1 MIEKKLTALFNE
13 LNEEEIRTIESSEI
27 NTECDIDPIIHA
39 RITADVRNK
48 LAPSDIIVVSAAKK
62 QTTGKRLKAIL
73 IAAAIFVILTI
84 GAGAAYQ
91 FMMPDGLN
99 EELALND
106 MHIKTV
112 VDTEKADENSVRTM
126 QKTINSNGYTVTFE
140 AIVDGYVIRPKFIEN
155 LMCFSTT
162 EKIREDKIYAVMTIT
177 RDDGKSVLEPDGYM
191 PACFCCDG
199 FSFNFD
205 ILVKGYAPNSAMFS
219 RGPWYYEENN
229 VLYYLCDLSDVAKFA
244 DHELS
249 IIIFDEPTLDGT
261 IARMDKNGDFYIVDT
276 YDRMAVIFDIDLDD
290 SLADPEA
297 VRKDMEERPYIYET
311 NPDYTIA
318 DEMIAKNEELKK
330 VDLSYAIGNH
340 RWYGWDPLQFG
351 DIPYAETFIELFADK
366 SSLKETDI
374 DALNDFI
381 SEEEIRFDNLIT
393 AEFERITG
401 KPMDE
406 LTDEEYIEISDEV
419 NEFIDANKKIKADLL
434 RENFDFI
441 KLPDSSEYCYI
452 YEFIFLY
459 IPAGSEYAEIV
470 IVYGD
475 SIVISIECTLD
486 NLHNNPFYKYNK
498 TDYMLPGVM
507 YSYWYLFG
515 TDEDSSYTA
524 LYNEEEL
531 KSYYQTC
538 IKSEQDAIFYL
549 ISEFTY
555 FDGTVEVL
563 R

>member
-1 MIEKKLTALFNE
+1 MIEKKLEALFNE
-13 LNEEEIRTIESSEI
+13 LNEDEIKTVVTSEI
-27 NTECDIDPIIHA
+27 NTECDIDPTIYA
-39 RITADVRNK
+39 RITANVSKKISPAD
-48 LAPSDIIVVSAAKK
+48 IVVVSSRKK
-62 QTTGKRLKAIL
+62 QTMGKRLKAIL
-73 IAAAIFVILTI
+73 AAAAIFIILTI

-91 FMMPDGLN
+91 FMIPDGLN

-126 QKTINSNGYTVTFE
+126 QKTVTSNGYTVTFE

-162 EKIREDKIYAVMTIT
+162 EEIREDKIYAVMTIT

-219 RGPWYYEENN
+219 RGPWYHEENN
-229 VLYYLCDLSDVAKFA
+229 ILYYLCDISDAAKFA

-340 RWYGWDPLQFG
+340 RWYGWNPLQFG
-351 DIPYAETFIELFADK
+351 DIPYSETFIELFADK
-366 SSLKETDI
+366 VSLTETDV
-374 DALNDFI
+374 DTLNNFI
-381 SEEEIRFDNLIT
+381 SEEEIKFDKVIT
-393 AEFERITG
+393 AEFERIAG
-401 KPMDE
+401 KTMDE

-434 RENFDFI
+434 RENFNFV
-441 KLPDSSEYCYI
+441 KLPDGSEYCYI
-452 YEFIFLY
+452 YDFIFLY
-459 IPAGSEYAEIV
+459 IPAGSEYAQIV

-475 SIVISIECTLD
+475 AIVISIECTLD
-486 NLHNNPFYKYNK
+486 NLRNNPFCKNSEI
-498 TDYMLPGVM
+498 DYMLPGVM

-538 IKSEQDAIFYL
+538 IRSEQDAIFYL

>member
-1 MIEKKLTALFNE
+1 MIEKKLEALFNE
-13 LNEEEIRTIESSEI
+13 LNEDEIKTVVTSEI
-27 NTECDIDPIIHA
+27 NTECDIDPTIYA
-39 RITADVRNK
+39 RITANVSKKISPAD
-48 LAPSDIIVVSAAKK
+48 IVVVSSRKK
-62 QTTGKRLKAIL
+62 QTMGKRLKAIL
-73 IAAAIFVILTI
+73 AAAAIFIILTI

-91 FMMPDGLN
+91 FMIPDGLN

-126 QKTINSNGYTVTFE
+126 QKTVTSNGYTVTFE

-162 EKIREDKIYAVMTIT
+162 EEIREDKIYAVMTIT

-219 RGPWYYEENN
+219 RGPWYHEENN
-229 VLYYLCDLSDVAKFA
+229 ILYYLCDLSDAAKFA

-340 RWYGWDPLQFG
+340 RWYGWNPLQFG
-351 DIPYAETFIELFADK
+351 DIPYSETFIELFADK
-366 SSLKETDI
+366 VSLTETDV
-374 DALNDFI
+374 DTLNNFI
-381 SEEEIRFDNLIT
+381 SEEEIKFDKVIT
-393 AEFERITG
+393 AEFERIAG
-401 KPMDE
+401 KTMDE

-434 RENFDFI
+434 RENFNFV
-441 KLPDSSEYCYI
+441 KLPDGSEYCYI
-452 YEFIFLY
+452 YDFIFLY
-459 IPAGSEYAEIV
+459 IPAGSEYAQIV

-475 SIVISIECTLD
+475 AIVISIECTLD
-486 NLHNNPFYKYNK
+486 NLRNNPFCKNSEI
-498 TDYMLPGVM
+498 DYMLPGVM

-538 IKSEQDAIFYL
+538 IRSEQDAIFYL

>member
-1 MIEKKLTALFNE
+1 MIEKKLEALFNE
-13 LNEEEIRTIESSEI
+13 LNEDEIKTVVTSEI
-27 NTECDIDPIIHA
+27 NTECDIDPTIYA
-39 RITADVRNK
+39 RITANVSKKISPAD
-48 LAPSDIIVVSAAKK
+48 IVVVSSRKK
-62 QTTGKRLKAIL
+62 QTMGKRLKAIL
-73 IAAAIFVILTI
+73 AAAAIFIILTI

-91 FMMPDGLN
+91 FMIPDGLN

-126 QKTINSNGYTVTFE
+126 QKTVTSNGYTVTFE

-162 EKIREDKIYAVMTIT
+162 EEIREDKIYAVMTIT

-219 RGPWYYEENN
+219 RGPWYHEENN
-229 VLYYLCDLSDVAKFA
+229 ILYYLCDLSDAAKFA

-340 RWYGWDPLQFG
+340 RWYGWNPLQFG
-351 DIPYAETFIELFADK
+351 DIPYSETFIELFTDK
-366 SSLKETDI
+366 ASLTETAVDT
-374 DALNDFI
+374 LNNFI
-381 SEEEIRFDNLIT
+381 SEEEIRFDKVIT
-393 AEFERITG
+393 AEFERIAG
-401 KPMDE
+401 KTMDE

-434 RENFDFI
+434 RENFNFV
-441 KLPDSSEYCYI
+441 KLPDGSEYCYI
-452 YEFIFLY
+452 YDFIFLY
-459 IPAGSEYAEIV
+459 IPAGSEYAQIV

-475 SIVISIECTLD
+475 AIVISIECTLD
-486 NLHNNPFYKYNK
+486 NLWNNPFCKNSEI
-498 TDYMLPGVM
+498 DYMLPGVM

-538 IKSEQDAIFYL
+538 IRSEQDAIFYL

>member
-1 MIEKKLTALFNE
+1 MIEKKLEALFNE
-13 LNEEEIRTIESSEI
+13 LNEDEIKTVVTSEI
-27 NTECDIDPIIHA
+27 NTECDIDPTIYA
-39 RITADVRNK
+39 RITANVSKKISPAD
-48 LAPSDIIVVSAAKK
+48 IVVVSSRKK
-62 QTTGKRLKAIL
+62 QTMGKRLKAIL
-73 IAAAIFVILTI
+73 AAAAIFIILTI

-91 FMMPDGLN
+91 FMIPDGLN

-126 QKTINSNGYTVTFE
+126 QKTVTSNGYTVTFE

-162 EKIREDKIYAVMTIT
+162 EEIREDKIYAVMTIT

-219 RGPWYYEENN
+219 RGPWYHEENN
-229 VLYYLCDLSDVAKFA
+229 ILYYLCDLSDAAKFA

-340 RWYGWDPLQFG
+340 RWYGWNPLQFG
-351 DIPYAETFIELFADK
+351 DIPYSETFIELFADK
-366 SSLKETDI
+366 VSLTETDV
-374 DALNDFI
+374 DTLNNFI
-381 SEEEIRFDNLIT
+381 SEEEIKFDKVIT
-393 AEFERITG
+393 AEFERIAG
-401 KPMDE
+401 KTMDE

-434 RENFDFI
+434 RENFNFV
-441 KLPDSSEYCYI
+441 KLPDGSEYCYI
-452 YEFIFLY
+452 YDFIFLY
-459 IPAGSEYAEIV
+459 IPAGSEYAQIV

-475 SIVISIECTLD
+475 AIVISIECTLD
-486 NLHNNPFYKYNK
+486 NLWNNPFCKNSEI
-498 TDYMLPGVM
+498 DYMLPGVM

-538 IKSEQDAIFYL
+538 IRSEQDAIFYL